1 MRKSLWHNLL
11 TVSGLSVSGHNN
23 WQAFLGD
30 ISIICLSKWLVI
42 FLTKL
47 IPKAREKEANLKPS
61 LHGGNL
67 PQVTLSNIGRGQ
79 ESQRRTKQANKTS
92 EVPKSMS
99 QDVPLILFI
108 YTSLFSKKCVRASLD
123 YSYVKSLR
131 APFWIHLHELY
142 KVILTSCLS
151 CQV

>member
-1 MRKSLWHNLL
+1 M
-11 TVSGLSVSGHNN
+11 
-23 WQAFLGD
+23 
-30 ISIICLSKWLVI
+30 
-42 FLTKL
+42 
-47 IPKAREKEANLKPS
+47 PKARQKEANLKPS

-67 PQVTLSNIGRGQ
+67 PQVTLTNIGRGQ
-79 ESQRRTKQANKTS
+79 ESQSKKNKASQQTS

-99 QDVPLILFI
+99 QDVPLILFT
-108 YTSLFSKKCVRASLD
+108 YTYLFSKKCVRASLD

-131 APFWIHLHELY
+131 APFWIHLYELY